1 MMLSTATAE
10 DMELSPPPF
19 AEGLDDWSR
28 GDGTPESPTYEDVP
42 GVRLARCDPDFG
54 TCLEL
59 RKAVPLQRL
68 RYMGEV
74 PIRRGACVEVT
85 ARLKALRGPLV
96 RAQIAAWPGA
106 LHGRGIPDLPTTGPL
121 GEIAE
126 LDEVL
131 TLTAVIGPEVMPGI
145 DLVWDARAVYA
156 HVGLD
161 LLGPTGGVVRIADLR
176 LRDVTRRI
184 LGRDRRLPGF

>member
-1 MMLSTATAE
+1 MIYSSAAPT
-10 DMELSPPPF
+10 DVDLSPPPF

-28 GDGTPESPTYEDVP
+28 GDGTPESPTYEDAP
-42 GVRLARCDPDFG
+42 GARIVRCDPDFG

-59 RKAVPLQRL
+59 RKATPLQRL

-85 ARLKALRGPLV
+85 ARVKALRAPLIRV
-96 RAQIAAWPGA
+96 QIAAWPGGI
-106 LHGRGIPDLPTTGPL
+106 HGRGVIDLPTTGPM
-121 GEIAE
+121 GEITA
-126 LDEVL
+126 LDEVT
-131 TLTAVIGPEVMPGI
+131 TLSAVIGPEVVPGI

-161 LLGPTGGVVRIADLR
+161 LLGPSGGVIRIADLR
-176 LRDVTRRI
+176 LRDVTRQI
-184 LGRDRRLPGF
+184 LGRERQLPGF